1 MFWVGIVEKAGTA
14 MNEASAWLRGIFET
28 AR

>member
-14 MNEASAWLRGIFET
+14 MNEACAWLRGIFAT
-28 AR
+28 AP